1 MTDEELTRFYSSLD
15 VYELLIYG
23 LLLIYKEKNKKC
35 ILKAIHADAIEY
47 IIRNRVNV
55 NEGDSTIKALKKLA
69 TFDKTTQEWS
79 LKSIETLLQENSKS
93 KKSAKHPLRKRNSKP
108 KKNLTQKHS

>member
-55 NEGDSTIKALKKLA
+55 K
-69 TFDKTTQEWS
+69 
-79 LKSIETLLQENSKS
+79 
-93 KKSAKHPLRKRNSKP
+93 
-108 KKNLTQKHS
+108 